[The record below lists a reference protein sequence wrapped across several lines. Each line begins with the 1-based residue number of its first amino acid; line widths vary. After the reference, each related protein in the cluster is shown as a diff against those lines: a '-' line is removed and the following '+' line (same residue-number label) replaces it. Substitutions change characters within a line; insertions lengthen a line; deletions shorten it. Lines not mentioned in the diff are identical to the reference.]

1 MDYNEIMPKPL
12 QFTFRLKVLEH
23 GWAEGS
29 LFDEDTNVIM
39 RASYV
44 FDGLGDLVR
53 TVKDL
58 YLSTDWER
66 TCSWLEE
73 PGELRWV
80 FLRTGDSV
88 NVKVVAFPNWSPGL
102 ANDRGEVVFET
113 TASLRRVAT
122 QVRGQMKRVLNE
134 FGEDGYRERWRHA
147 FPTEALLE
155 LGRLI
160 DAGMK
165 ERQPGRFP

>member
-1 MDYNEIMPKPL
+1 MSKLSP
-12 QFTFRLKVLEH
+12 FTFRLKVLEH

-53 TVKDL
+53 AVKGL
-58 YLSTDWER
+58 YLSPDWER

-73 PGELRWV
+73 PGEVRWI
-80 FLRTGDSV
+80 FLRAGDSV
-88 NVKVVAFPNWSPGL
+88 NVKIVAFPNWSPEL
-102 ANDRGEVVFET
+102 ANDRGDVVFET
-113 TASLRRVAT
+113 TASLRRVAA
-122 QVRGQMKRVLNE
+122 QVCGQMKCVLNE
-134 FGEDGYRERWRHA
+134 FVEDGYRERWRHA

-160 DAGMK
+160 DGDEVQRSGNNTCLK
-165 ERQPGRFP
+165 HSR